1 MRELRIDELAE
12 SSDDDGVD
20 APFGRAGGE
29 SQLLSSAPS
38 SSLEPSGSAG
48 VTTEDRTFEDGLDE
62 SEAAYDA
69 VYDELRCGVERYILT
84 RAGVDAS
91 ASREDRDKALDAG
104 DFYEINK
111 LDGDL
116 CAGWARVPESG
127 MPIFRSF
134 TSGVGWWC
142 ASMEDG
148 QMVVSEG
155 VAEAARPVPRR
166 TRASRA
172 AARCERRAAAVM
184 EEEERPLRTARASS
198 RARGGVA
205 WSEALALSDALDVC
219 A

>member
-1 MRELRIDELAE
+1 MRELRIEELAE

-29 SQLLSSAPS
+29 SQLLSSTPS

-62 SEAAYDA
+62 SEAAFDA

-111 LDGDL
+111 FDGTREWYAYLPLLYLRRGVVVRLDG
-116 CAGWARVPESG
+116 GWA
-127 MPIFRSF
+127 
-134 TSGVGWWC
+134 
-142 ASMEDG
+142 DG
-148 QMVVSEG
+148 GE
-155 VAEAARPVPRR
+155 
-166 TRASRA
+166 
-172 AARCERRAAAVM
+172 
-184 EEEERPLRTARASS
+184 
-198 RARGGVA
+198 
-205 WSEALALSDALDVC
+205 
-219 A
+219 